1 MKFNHLIPELSVSNI
16 EKSKYFYCNVL
27 GFELTYERVNDN
39 FAFLTYQKAQIMI
52 EEINDNWNVGQLIRP
67 FGRGVNFQIQ
77 TNEIDNISKKLKEN
91 HIEIFKDIFE
101 SEYAVKDRLY
111 LEKEL
116 LVQDP
121 DGYLL
126 RFQQTLKK

>member
-1 MKFNHLIPELSVSNI
+1 
-16 EKSKYFYCNVL
+16 
-27 GFELTYERVNDN
+27 
-39 FAFLTYQKAQIMI
+39 MI